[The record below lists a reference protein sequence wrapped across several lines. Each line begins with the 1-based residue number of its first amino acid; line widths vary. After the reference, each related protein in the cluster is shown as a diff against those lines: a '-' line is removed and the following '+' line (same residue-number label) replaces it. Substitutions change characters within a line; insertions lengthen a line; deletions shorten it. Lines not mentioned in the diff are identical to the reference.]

1 MRETAYRI
9 YDSANKK
16 MYDVDRLDFNEEGKV
31 IGIGHSR
38 WSYALSEDK
47 KNLMQYIGRVD
58 VNGKLIFE
66 GDYVRTVQL
75 PMTSVPT
82 PICVSVVEYDDE
94 NCAYVA
100 IPRYGF
106 DFVGSFTIS
115 LQYVEVI
122 GNIWENPEISQY
134 GRRV

>member
-9 YDSANKK
+9 YDSENKR
-16 MYDVDRLDFNEEGKV
+16 MLEVDRLDFEGGKV
-31 IGIGHSR
+31 VGVGHDR
-38 WSYALSEDK
+38 WFYALSIDTEK
-47 KNLMQYIGRVD
+47 VMQYIGRVD
-58 VNGKLIFE
+58 VNGKRIFE

-122 GNIWENPEISQY
+122 GNIWENPEISQNS
-134 GRRV
+134 RRI